1 VHEKVERDV
10 ALEVPKERSSETT
23 DFEDLAEK
31 DEEVVEETVTEST
44 AQLQPHEIKDYELP
58 PIGQGLREG
67 RLSQRYRVHA
77 FRMSRPTMMIALE
90 KAIQKSMTRPWRS
103 VHHTSFL

>member
-1 VHEKVERDV
+1 MNSC
-10 ALEVPKERSSETT
+10 L
-23 DFEDLAEK
+23 
-31 DEEVVEETVTEST
+31 EETGGTKR
-44 AQLQPHEIKDYELP
+44 LGFLELP